1 MKNKIVYLIATVF
14 LAVSLFSP
22 MAAFAATSED
32 VTSAAASSAAST
44 SSASEET
51 LNKVAGETDTDKQLS
66 GKKGS
71 EKDLLPRSDE
81 QKPKNNDAEKTTVTN
96 GEATSSNV
104 KSYYAKNIG
113 LADVTLLQD
122 SFYYDGMPKTPEVSV
137 SYYGDKLTKDKDY
150 YIEYQNNTDAGEA
163 SVTVRGKGD
172 YSGSTTEY
180 FYIYYDE
187 NDIAVTLEHNSY
199 TYDEKP
205 IKPDVT
211 VRLKSTGNDITDECR
226 ISYSNNLNA
235 GTAYV
240 IAKSK
245 KYYKYDDDFY
255 NDDMTGVYF
264 KSNVEKAFTIKPL
277 KITSCSLTNDRY
289 HYNGKRKTPTIID
302 FSDCCWI
309 YYYKKNKDYT
319 AKYLT
324 NCTSIGKHK
333 VRYTFKGNYTGSVTK
348 SFKILPSAPKV
359 KSKNKKGKSVTIY
372 WKKVKGATGYKV
384 YKDGKLYKT
393 TKKTSI
399 RLTAKKNKSYISY
412 YVESYKKN
420 LGTSWNSS
428 GHNAVFGQPR
438 TSISLSR
445 PDWGE
450 IKVKIKNYDNQ
461 YYHNYQFQVSNNKKF
476 SNKGRNYVTSS
487 KRSNYYY
494 KTFTWTGFSSGERGY
509 FRVRQYWYTSSGKLK
524 VGKWSAV
531 KSIKAY

>member
-1 MKNKIVYLIATVF
+1 MKNKIVYLIAAVF

-22 MAAFAATSED
+22 MAAFAGTSED

-51 LNKVAGETDTDKQLS
+51 LNKVAGETDADKQLS
-66 GKKGS
+66 GKNGS
-71 EKDLLPRSDE
+71 EKDLLPRSEE
-81 QKPKNNDAEKTTVTN
+81 QTPKNNDAEKTAATN
-96 GEATSSNV
+96 GEATSSDV

-122 SFYYDGMPKTPEVSV
+122 SFYYDGMPKTPKVSV

-245 KYYKYDDDFY
+245 KYY
-255 NDDMTGVYF
+255 
-264 KSNVEKAFTIKPL
+264 
-277 KITSCSLTNDRY
+277 
-289 HYNGKRKTPTIID
+289 
-302 FSDCCWI
+302 
-309 YYYKKNKDYT
+309 
-319 AKYLT
+319 
-324 NCTSIGKHK
+324 
-333 VRYTFKGNYTGSVTK
+333 
-348 SFKILPSAPKV
+348 
-359 KSKNKKGKSVTIY
+359 
-372 WKKVKGATGYKV
+372 
-384 YKDGKLYKT
+384 
-393 TKKTSI
+393 
-399 RLTAKKNKSYISY
+399 
-412 YVESYKKN
+412 
-420 LGTSWNSS
+420 
-428 GHNAVFGQPR
+428 
-438 TSISLSR
+438 
-445 PDWGE
+445 
-450 IKVKIKNYDNQ
+450 
-461 YYHNYQFQVSNNKKF
+461 
-476 SNKGRNYVTSS
+476 
-487 KRSNYYY
+487 Y